1 MTMRHDPSPLTY
13 CPQHP
18 HQSLRRVAPHTSV
31 LYARLVGAGLCLAGL
46 LPLCAQAQARAE
58 AANSVVAS
66 AGAGQAAEATL
77 PEVSVSASQ
86 IIAPTSL
93 KRSASAGALG
103 DHAEIDTPFSIKSV
117 SGEEIEDRQ
126 ANILSEAVKYDAS
139 VTSISTSYSTH
150 PATLAVRGLP
160 LDDLNGYKID
170 GMASVNRG
178 VEMPLEMFD
187 RIEVLKG
194 LTGFM
199 YGFGSPG
206 GIVNYV
212 TKRATEQFTLSYDQS
227 WSEDGVWKE
236 HVDTGGR
243 FGKDDRFGFRFN
255 AVHEEGNA
263 AADSAK
269 INRTSVG
276 LGLDARLTNDLT
288 ITFDTMWQDRRTSG
302 GVDVITSSKYAVPD
316 PLSGRSRLYSDGSYT
331 DVTYKMA
338 TLGVQYKIASD
349 WVAKIAYRYSDSVR
363 QYKKDQYTISSNA
376 GAYSDRISAEYH
388 SYEFDEVQGTVEG
401 KFNTGPL
408 KHEVVLG
415 ASTLVLLSNKS
426 VNTPKVVV
434 GSGNIYSPTIFSAN
448 NVNFS
453 GGTYGDD
460 KLTQRAIFASDR
472 LSYGPWSLLAGVRY
486 ESYEEIAHASATSG
500 ATNYHASPVTPT
512 VALMFSPRSDLTF
525 YTSYVESL
533 EQGGTADSSTKNANQ
548 QMAPIRSHQYEVGV
562 KTDQGRWRATAAVFR
577 IERGAEYT
585 NSANYFVQDGK
596 VRYQG
601 VELNGS
607 VDVLRSLT
615 LDASLMGLD
624 AKYINAAAG
633 VSGNRAVGAPNWQA
647 AMQATWRVPAVQGL
661 YFQAGVRYLGGM
673 AIDSGNVHFINP
685 SALVDAGVGYRTRV
699 YGKMV
704 TLRANVTNL
713 TNHKYWTYYQE
724 NYLQVGAPRTLSLNA
739 KIDF

>member
-1 MTMRHDPSPLTY
+1 MRHDLSQRLTHRKTA
-13 CPQHP
+13 PATAF
-18 HQSLRRVAPHTSV
+18 SASRVSPHTSA
-31 LYARLVGAGLCLAGL
+31 LYARLVAAGLCLAGL
-46 LPLCAQAQARAE
+46 LPLAAQAQAKAD
-58 AANSVVAS
+58 AAATTVVAA
-66 AGAGQAAEATL
+66 AGSEATL
-77 PEVSVSASQ
+77 PEVNVSAAQ
-86 IIAPTSL
+86 ITSPTSL

-103 DHAEIDTPFSIKSV
+103 NHPEIETPFSIKSV

-170 GMASVNRG
+170 GLASVNRG

-236 HVDTGGR
+236 HLDTGGR

-288 ITFDTMWQDRRTSG
+288 VTLDTMWQERRTSG
-302 GVDVITSSKYAVPD
+302 GVDIITSPKYSVPD
-316 PLSGRSRLYSDGSYT
+316 PISGRSKLYSNGSYT

-338 TLGVQYKIASD
+338 TLGVQYKIAPE
-349 WVAKIAYRYSDSVR
+349 WVAKVAYRYSDSVR
-363 QYKKDQYTISSNA
+363 QYKKDQYYLSSNK
-376 GAYSDRISAEYH
+376 GDYSDRISAEYH
-388 SYEFDEVQGTVEG
+388 SYEFDEVQATVEG
-401 KFNTGPL
+401 KFKTGPL
-408 KHEVVLG
+408 THEIVVG
-415 ASTLVLLSNKS
+415 ASNLVLLSNKS

-434 GSGNIYSPTIFSAN
+434 GNGNLYSPTIYSAN

-472 LSYGPWSLLAGVRY
+472 ISYGSWSLLAGVRY
-486 ESYEEIAHASATSG
+486 QTYDEIAHASATAA
-500 ATNYHASPVTPT
+500 ATTYHASPVTPT
-512 VALMFSPRSDLTF
+512 VALMYSPRSDLTF

-533 EQGGTADSSTKNANQ
+533 EQGGTADSTTKNANQ
-548 QMAPIRSHQYEVGV
+548 QMAPIKSHQYEVGV
-562 KTDQGRWRATAAVFR
+562 KTDQGRWRATAALFR
-577 IERGAEYT
+577 VERGAEYV

-601 VELNGS
+601 VELGGS

-615 LDASLMGLD
+615 LDASVMGLNSE
-624 AKYINAAAG
+624 YVNAAAG
-633 VSGNRAVGAPNWQA
+633 VNGKRAVGAPNWQA
-647 AMQATWRVPAVQGL
+647 AFQATWRVPAVQGL
-661 YFQAGVRYLGGM
+661 YFQFGVRYLGGM
-673 AIDSGNVHFINP
+673 AIDSGNVNYINP
-685 SALVDAGVGYRTRV
+685 SALLDAGVGYRTRM
-699 YGKMV
+699 YGKLV

-713 TNHKYWTYYQE
+713 TDRRYWSYYQE

-739 KIDF
+739 RIDF